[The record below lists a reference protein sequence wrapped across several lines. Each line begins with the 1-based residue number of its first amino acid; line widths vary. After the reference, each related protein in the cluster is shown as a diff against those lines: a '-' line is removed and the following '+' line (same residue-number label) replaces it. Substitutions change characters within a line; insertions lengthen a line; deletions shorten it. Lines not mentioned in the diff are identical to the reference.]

1 MRVMI
6 MNSIKSFNSTV
17 VLFFFIFYSP
27 FVLSDLLISDD
38 LKKSLEKLYEFNPE
52 LKYERQLLRS
62 KDELMPQAYSEFRP
76 KITGYYRKGKV
87 DTNSQGFNIA
97 QDNLRTETY
106 KGIRL
111 TQPVFDGGSSI
122 SNLKEA
128 KNKILSHRYILKQKE
143 QDIFFDSIN
152 LYADIATEKTNLSL
166 KKKNLE
172 VLKKQLEL
180 TKEQFDIG
188 EVTLTDV
195 SISEARYLLSQS
207 ELMESEKNFN
217 TLAAKFSYIFGMQT
231 KFPDIILDHGNIEFD
246 IKVLEQSSQKNN
258 PRIND
263 IIYQIKSLENEI
275 QKLKR
280 KRLPSLKLEGEAY
293 INEGYFRYDSKRE
306 VLSAFAT
313 VDIPIYQSGAA
324 SSAIRETRSNLLSL
338 QSLLK
343 KVKNQVS
350 YSLISS
356 KSIFDNSLSKISA
369 YEQQIKSNKIYIEGL
384 KQEMQL
390 GERTMLDLLDGE
402 QELLQ
407 SELDLALAFK
417 DLFTSYYE
425 IIYHQGKLNAKDLKL
440 SVNIYNVRDNFN
452 KVKNKWLDLVE

>member
-1 MRVMI
+1 

-87 DTNSQGFNIA
+87 DTNYQGFNIA

-217 TLAAKFSYIFGMQT
+217 TLAAKFSYIFGMQP

-280 KRLPSLKLEGEAY
+280 KRFPSLKLEGEAY
-293 INEGYFRYDSKRE
+293 INAGYFRYDSKRE

-338 QSLLK
+338 QSL
-343 KVKNQVS
+343 
-350 YSLISS
+350 
-356 KSIFDNSLSKISA
+356 
-369 YEQQIKSNKIYIEGL
+369 
-384 KQEMQL
+384 
-390 GERTMLDLLDGE
+390 
-402 QELLQ
+402 
-407 SELDLALAFK
+407 
-417 DLFTSYYE
+417 
-425 IIYHQGKLNAKDLKL
+425 
-440 SVNIYNVRDNFN
+440 
-452 KVKNKWLDLVE
+452 

>member
-217 TLAAKFSYIFGMQT
+217 TLAAKFSYIFGMQP